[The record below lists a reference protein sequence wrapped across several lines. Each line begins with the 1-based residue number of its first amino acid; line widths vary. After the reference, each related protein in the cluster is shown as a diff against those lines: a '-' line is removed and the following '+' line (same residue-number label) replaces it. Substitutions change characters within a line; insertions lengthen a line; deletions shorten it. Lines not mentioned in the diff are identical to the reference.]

1 METSTLKPEESLK
14 IIEDIIET
22 EKLRFAESGFIYLF
36 WGWLIIAVAIAQFV
50 LIQINYQYSY
60 LVWFLMVIGSIYT
73 AYYYSRKNK
82 KEKTAKLS
90 VGGRVMFATWLVI
103 TLNIFIAAFLLYAD
117 FANVMLFVIL
127 SFIAFGTIVSGAIY
141 RFKPLILGGIA
152 GNIVAFA
159 SLHID
164 YGYWDLL
171 IILAVVFSNII
182 PGYILRN
189 KYLKKNV

>member
-1 METSTLKPEESLK
+1 
-14 IIEDIIET
+14 
-22 EKLRFAESGFIYLF
+22 
-36 WGWLIIAVAIAQFV
+36 
-50 LIQINYQYSY
+50 
-60 LVWFLMVIGSIYT
+60 MVIGSIYT